1 MPQPTLAAELRQQA
15 EVALRRGD
23 RVTVSPVALLA
34 LLSDSEALQQV
45 RRDTSAM
52 VSCGETIGQAP

>member
-1 MPQPTLAAELRQQA
+1 MTRPSLAAELRQLA

-34 LLSDSEALQQV
+34 LLSDSEELQRV
-45 RRDTSAM
+45 RRDTDGM
-52 VSCGETIGQAP
+52 VSYGETIGGTS